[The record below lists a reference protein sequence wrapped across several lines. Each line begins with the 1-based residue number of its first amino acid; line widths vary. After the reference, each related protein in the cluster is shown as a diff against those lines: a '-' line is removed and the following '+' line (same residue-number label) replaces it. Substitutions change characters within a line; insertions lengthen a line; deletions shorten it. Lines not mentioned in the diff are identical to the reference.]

1 MIALE
6 IDRVSKSFS
15 SRGDL
20 KKALDDVSLTI
31 PSRHTHVLL
40 GSSGSGKSTLI
51 RLLIGVLT
59 PDSGSITINGNIGYV
74 PQDGGL
80 FPHLNARDNVTLVAK
95 TLGWTKE
102 KTQARLRELQSLT
115 SLEPSLLERLPKE
128 LSGGQRQRVS
138 LMRAAFLDPA
148 LLILDEPLG
157 ALDPIIR
164 TDVQNELKS
173 IFNALGKTVLMVT
186 HDIDEARF
194 FGHELT
200 LLKEGRVVQ
209 TGPFEELLES
219 PKDPFVTKF
228 IQSQR
233 KWDGHS

>member
-6 IDRVSKSFS
+6 IDRVSKSFGG
-15 SRGDL
+15 RGDL
-20 KKALDDVSLTI
+20 KKALDNVSLTI

-59 PDSGSITINGNIGYV
+59 PDSGKITINGNIGYV

-80 FPHLNARDNVTLVAK
+80 FPHLTAKDNVTLVAK
-95 TLGWTKE
+95 TLGWSRE
-102 KTQARLRELQSLT
+102 EIQARLDELEKLT
-115 SLEPSLLERLPKE
+115 SLERSLLERLPKE

-148 LLILDEPLG
+148 LLVLDEPLG

-164 TDVQNELKS
+164 AEVQNELKS

-200 LLKEGRVVQ
+200 LLKDGRVIQ
-209 TGPFEELLES
+209 TGPFEDLLDS

-233 KWDGHS
+233 KWDGLT